1 MLFHRFEAYNDYG
14 MQPSCLDIIQEFG
27 YEQSSAHTH
36 TCTLAVTLIL
46 KKNQLLEFCTVVF
59 FFNKSGS
66 TIFSKFI
73 L

>member
-27 YEQSSAHTH
+27 YEQSSAYTH

-46 KKNQLLEFCTVVF
+46 KKTNCWNSVPLF
-59 FFNKSGS
+59 FF
-66 TIFSKFI
+66 
-73 L
+73 